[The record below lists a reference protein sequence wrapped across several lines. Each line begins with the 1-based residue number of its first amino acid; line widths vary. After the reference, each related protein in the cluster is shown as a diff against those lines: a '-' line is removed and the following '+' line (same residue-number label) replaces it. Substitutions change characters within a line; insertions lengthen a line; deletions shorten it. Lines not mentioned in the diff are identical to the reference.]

1 MTCVE
6 VFHMSAST
14 MYNILQIGIGEE
26 HMLIVNGAFPL
37 KLQKCQA
44 QNQKKMMKKMTVS
57 VEVPLLALS

>member
-14 MYNILQIGIGEE
+14 MYNFLQIGIGEE

-37 KLQKCQA
+37 KCRA
-44 QNQKKMMKKMTVS
+44 QNQEKMMKKMMVS